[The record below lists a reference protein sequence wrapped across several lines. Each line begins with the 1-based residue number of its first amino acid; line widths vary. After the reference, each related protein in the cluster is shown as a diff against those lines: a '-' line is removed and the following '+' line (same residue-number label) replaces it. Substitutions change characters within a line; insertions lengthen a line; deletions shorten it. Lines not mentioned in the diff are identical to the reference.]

1 MAQYI
6 GVDLHKA
13 FLQACAVDAAGTRCW
28 EARYPTTAAGIAA
41 VVARCDPSSTL
52 AVEASG
58 PTWWFVDQVR
68 PHVADVRVVDAA
80 RTKLKAGYAAK
91 TDRLDARRLA
101 DAVRRESVVTVW
113 YPPPA
118 VRDLRELSRYR
129 ISLVRTATTLRQR
142 LRALLLRQGVSVPAT
157 DLASPGGRAAI
168 AAVAL
173 TGWADEGRR
182 GLQAVLADVQARLAP
197 VDAAVTAAGA
207 ADPIVCALDQI
218 PGIGLVLGVTIR
230 AEIGAIER
238 FPDAAHLASYAGLVP
253 RVSGTGGRVH
263 YGAITK
269 RGSTWLR
276 WALVEAAIHG
286 RRRTDHIGRW
296 GRQLA
301 VKHGGL
307 KARIAMARALCT
319 EIYRVWPRTDAGR
332 SSRRA

>member
-1 MAQYI
+1 MAHYI

-13 FLQACAVDAAGTRCW
+13 FLQVCVVDESGRRCW
-28 EARYPTTAAGIAA
+28 EGRYPTTAEGVAA
-41 VVARCDPSSTL
+41 WLSRCEPTARV

-68 PHVADVRVVDAA
+68 ATLPQVQVVDAA
-80 RTKLKAGYAAK
+80 RTRLKAGYAAK

-118 VRDLRELSRYR
+118 LRDLRELSRYR

-142 LRALLLRQGVSVPAT
+142 VRALLLRHGVSVRAA
-157 DLASPGGRAAI
+157 DVASPTGRAA
-168 AAVAL
+168 VREVPL
-173 TGWADEGRR
+173 NGWAQHGRD
-182 GLQAVLADVQARLAP
+182 GLQALLADVQGRLAP
-197 VDAAVTAAGA
+197 IEAAVAAAGA
-207 ADPIVCALDQI
+207 ADPIVRALDRI
-218 PGIGLVLGVTIR
+218 PGIGLILGVTIR

-238 FPDAAHLASYAGLVP
+238 FPDPPHLASYAGLVP
-253 RVSGTGGRVH
+253 RVTGTGGRVR

-269 RGSTWLR
+269 RGSAWLR

-286 RRRTDHIGRW
+286 PRRRDAVGRW

-301 VKHGGL
+301 LKHGGL
-307 KARIAMARALCT
+307 KARVALARALCA
-319 EIYRVWPRTDAGR
+319 EIYRTWPRA
-332 SSRRA
+332 